1 MTDAISRRTERVTE
15 LIDAV
20 CLKSEHKFRLRHRT
34 VAMTE
39 GICLNF
45 PSSMGLETLER

>member
-20 CLKSEHKFRLRHRT
+20 CLKSEHNFRLRHRT